1 MIADIL
7 KTSIRQDMFVAR
19 TGGEEF
25 ALIVDD
31 ATEQATFEI
40 AERIRLLIE
49 QTRFSGDTGLDYGP
63 ITISMGICMA
73 SDAESA
79 DDLYAKADRAIYR
92 SMVNGRNRI
101 NMFSATP
108 DRPLKSWLLYRKD

>member
-1 MIADIL
+1 
-7 KTSIRQDMFVAR
+7 MFVAR

-25 ALIVDD
+25 ALIVEG
-31 ATEQATFEI
+31 ASEQATFEL

-49 QTRFSGDTGLDYGP
+49 QTRFSSQGVNYGP

-73 SDAESA
+73 SEAESA
-79 DDLYAKADRAIYR
+79 EDLYAKADRALYR
-92 SMVNGRNRI
+92 SKVNGRNRVTK
-101 NMFSATP
+101 FAATQ